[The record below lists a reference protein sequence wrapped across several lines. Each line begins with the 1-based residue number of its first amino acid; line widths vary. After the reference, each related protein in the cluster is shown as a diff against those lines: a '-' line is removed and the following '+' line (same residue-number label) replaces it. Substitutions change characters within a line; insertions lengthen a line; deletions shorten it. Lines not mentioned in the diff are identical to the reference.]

1 MKICAIICEYNPLH
15 YGHLYH
21 IQKARELS
29 GCDAIMCIQAGNFT
43 QRGEPAITN
52 KFVRARMALEASAD
66 IVVQIPTA
74 YCCSSA
80 EIFALAGVKIA
91 NSFDNVTHLAFGC
104 ETENYELLKEI
115 AKFFANEPKEYREKL
130 KKFLD
135 AGNSL
140 PISRQKAVEELIKE
154 DLVSFSE
161 ITETL
166 NILSKP
172 NNILAIEYLKALYK
186 TKSKIE
192 PIFTTRSNSDYN
204 SADLNGKDSSA
215 TAIRT
220 RLLTK
225 NKAKSI
231 KKLVPSFSYKLLKE
245 DMEKF
250 GLPDQNLFNDLCSYV
265 VKTSTEEE
273 YKNIYDVSEGIHNRF
288 IESAQKF
295 KDFNELL
302 LDVKTKRY
310 TYTRL
315 KRIVLRLLLKINKDT
330 ISQIYKIEKLPF
342 IKVLAFNAN
351 NKELLSNVNANT
363 NLIIRNSNIVKKP
376 SEIYQTLASIE
387 DRANA
392 VYNMLLRKNQII
404 PKFAPDLYTQSIKF
418 EDLNKKKWFNIYNI
432 KNVLMC
438 LSIHFYF
445 IL

>member
-21 IQKARELS
+21 IQKAKELS
-29 GCDAIMCIQAGNFT
+29 GCDAVMCIQAGNFT

-52 KFVRARMALEASAD
+52 KYVRARMALEAGAD

-91 NSFDNVTHLAFGC
+91 NSFDDVTHLAFGC
-104 ETENYELLKEI
+104 ETENFELLKEI
-115 AKFFANEPKEYREKL
+115 AKYFANEPKEYKEKL

-135 AGNSL
+135 LGDSL
-140 PISRQKAVEELIKE
+140 PVSRQKAIEELMKE
-154 DLVSFSE
+154 DKVEFSE

-166 NILSKP
+166 NILTKP
-172 NNILAIEYLKALYK
+172 NNILAIEYLKALIK

-220 RLLTK
+220 KLLSK
-225 NKAKSI
+225 QKIRAI
-231 KKLVPSFSYKLLKE
+231 KKLVPSFTYKLLKDDIDE
-245 DMEKF
+245 F
-250 GLPDQNLFNDLCSYV
+250 GLPDLNLYNDLCSYV
-265 VKTSTEEE
+265 VKTSLASD
-273 YKNIYDVSEGIHNRF
+273 YKNVYDVSEGIENRF
-288 IESAQKF
+288 LESAKKF

-315 KRIVLRLLLKINKDT
+315 KRIVLRLLLKIDKN
-330 ISQIYKIEKLPF
+330 IVSEIYKMDKLPF
-342 IKVLAFNAN
+342 IKVLAFNAE
-351 NKELLSNVNANT
+351 KKDCLSSVSANT
-363 NLIIRNSNIVKKP
+363 NLIIRNSNIVRNP
-376 SEIYQTLASIE
+376 SEEYVTLANIE

-392 VYNMLLRKNQII
+392 VFNLLLKKSKTI
-404 PKFAPDLYTQSIKF
+404 PNFAPDLYTQSVKYT
-418 EDLNKKKWFNIYNI
+418 K
-432 KNVLMC
+432 M
-438 LSIHFYF
+438 
-445 IL
+445 

>member
-21 IQKARELS
+21 IQKAKELS
-29 GCDAIMCIQAGNFT
+29 GCDAVMCIQAGNFT

-52 KFVRARMALEASAD
+52 KYVRARMALEAGAD

-91 NSFDNVTHLAFGC
+91 NSFDDVTHLAFGC
-104 ETENYELLKEI
+104 ETENFDLLKEI
-115 AKFFANEPKEYREKL
+115 AKYFANEPKEYKEKL

-135 AGNSL
+135 QGDSL
-140 PISRQKAVEELIKE
+140 PVSRQKAIEELMKE
-154 DLVSFSE
+154 DKVEFSE

-166 NILSKP
+166 NILTKP

-220 RLLTK
+220 RLLQK
-225 NKAKSI
+225 QKVKSI
-231 KKLVPSFSYKLLKE
+231 KKLVPPFTYKLLKDDIDE
-245 DMEKF
+245 F
-250 GLPDQNLFNDLCSYV
+250 GLPDLELYNELCAYI
-265 VKTSTEEE
+265 VKTSSANDI
-273 YKNIYDVSEGIHNRF
+273 KNVYDVSEGIENRF
-288 IESAQKF
+288 LASAQKF

-315 KRIVLRLLLKINKDT
+315 KRIVLRLLLKIDKD
-330 ISQIYKIEKLPF
+330 IVSQIYKMDKLPF
-342 IKVLAFNAN
+342 IKVLAFNAG
-351 NKELLSNVNANT
+351 KKDCLSSVSANT
-363 NLIIRNSNIVKKP
+363 NLIIRNSNVVRNP
-376 SEIYQTLASIE
+376 SPEYLTLANIE

-392 VYNMLLRKNQII
+392 VFNMLLKKSKTI
-404 PKFAPDLYTQSIKF
+404 PNFAPDLYTQSVKYSK
-418 EDLNKKKWFNIYNI
+418 D
-432 KNVLMC
+432 
-438 LSIHFYF
+438 
-445 IL
+445 